1 MQRNT
6 QRPADVPRPEGG
18 YLSVKEAAQ
27 AARVSHRSVVKAI
40 ARGQLNAVIG
50 HPAQPH
56 TWIVHSKDLQTW
68 LAAPA

>member
-6 QRPADVPRPEGG
+6 HSPADIPRSQGG

-27 AARVSHRSVVKAI
+27 AARVSHRAVVKAI
-40 ARGQLNAVIG
+40 ARGKLNAVIG
-50 HPAQPH
+50 HPAQPN
-56 TWIVHSKDLQTW
+56 TWIVHSKDLETW

>member
-1 MQRNT
+1 MQRNP
-6 QRPADVPRPEGG
+6 QRPEDVTRPEGG

-27 AARVSHRSVVKAI
+27 AARVSRRAVVKAI

-50 HPAQPH
+50 HPAQPN

-68 LAAPA
+68 LTDPA

>member
-6 QRPADVPRPEGG
+6 HRPAGLLSPVGG
-18 YLSVKEAAQ
+18 YLSLKEAAQ
-27 AARVSHRSVVKAI
+27 AAHVSHRALVKAV

-56 TWIVHSKDLQTW
+56 TWMVHSKDLETW
-68 LAAPA
+68 LSVSA